1 MEITTTIK
9 KERGKENHTQ
19 MLKEEKI
26 YIYKEFVCN
35 KHAILEK
42 CLTNM
47 TDYQI
52 YGSRYIFTF

>member
-26 YIYKEFVCN
+26 YIYK
-35 KHAILEK
+35 
-42 CLTNM
+42 
-47 TDYQI
+47 
-52 YGSRYIFTF
+52 